1 MRRRLPVCPE
11 AHAPRERFEP
21 LPKLIGFMKRILMLL
36 RIAGPLSLAAWLV
49 ALTPAHAEE
58 APAAARTNAP
68 PPAALTLDALV
79 SGVLTDNPELEFYRG
94 EIAAA
99 QAGRKTAAQWAN
111 PELNGDVGS
120 KRVWERNSGPTL
132 GDGVAWSVA
141 VSQSFEWPGRIALR
155 KAIANGQVAAARLG
169 LDQFQAALAA
179 RARALGYAYLVA
191 QEKAVATDEVARRFQ
206 SLLEVLVQRDPAG
219 ITPQL
224 DQRILEATTLTLNRR
239 ASQAAEET
247 QAALIALNQLRGQR
261 PDAPLALTGSVSV
274 STNSPPLN
282 AFLAAAATNNFELR
296 MRQLD
301 LAQQGFQVQLA
312 RNERYPKITLA
323 PFYASERANDEQR
336 ILGVGVTLPLPLWNQ
351 NKGSIETA
359 HARLL
364 QAEASYRVT
373 SRQVEREV
381 ATHALALQTRLGE
394 MARWRGD
401 SAAQF
406 RDAAELADRH
416 YRLGAVPVT
425 TYVEMQTRYL
435 DALEALLATRGEAL
449 EHQQQLELLTGVK
462 LDAANLR

>member
-261 PDAPLALTGSVSV
+261 PDAPLALTGTLSV
-274 STNSPPLN
+274 STNPPPLSS
-282 AFLAAAATNNFELR
+282 FLTAAATNNFELR

-336 ILGVGVTLPLPLWNQ
+336 IVGVGVTLPLPLWNQ